1 MIEISVLMCVYN
13 MREYIDEAI
22 KSILN
27 QTFKDFELI
36 IVDDGSVDGTLDIVR
51 SYVDDRIKIIQNE
64 HNYIASLNMGLKA
77 VSGKYIARMDADD
90 IMHVDRLRLQHAFMD
105 RNPSLVVC
113 SSWMK
118 PFGKDVDKGVQ
129 WQTVNGYIQDPLL
142 ALLRNNILFNPTVMI
157 RRSFLINNK
166 LVYNN
171 VKCAEDYRLWVDIAK
186 SGGTFYVIPTS
197 LVYYR
202 ISSKNMSKQNIQERE
217 KETFNIRKEILYK
230 LLEERLVDAS
240 VELKRI
246 FTFME
251 IAVERNII
259 PVNLIF
265 SFFYKLLKEKN

>member
-64 HNYIASLNMGLKA
+64 HDYIASLNMGLKA
-77 VSGKYIARMDADD
+77 VSGRYIARMDADD

-157 RRSFLINNK
+157 RRSFLINHK
-166 LVYNN
+166 LVYNS
-171 VKCAEDYRLWVDIAK
+171 VKYAEDYRLWVDIAK
-186 SGGTFYVIPTS
+186 AGGTFYVIPTS

-230 LLEERLVDAS
+230 LLEERLVGANA
-240 VELKRI
+240 ELKRI

-251 IAVERNII
+251 IAAERNIV
-259 PVNLIF
+259 PVDLIF